1 MSNLIH
7 INTKLGKF
15 HLDIKVNL
23 VNGINCFFGP
33 SGAGK
38 TSIINC
44 IAGLNQPE
52 EAKII
57 INKNT
62 LVDTESKVFKP
73 VHKRGIGYVFQDSRL
88 FPHLNIKHNLLYGYR
103 LNSTLNKVFL
113 YDEIVELLDLKFL
126 LDRFPNYL
134 SGGEKQRVAIG
145 RALLSQPKLILMDE
159 PLSSL
164 DNNKKTE
171 LVTYIARV
179 NSALKIPAIYVS
191 HSISETFILGNRIH
205 FIEDGKVVFSGNRTK
220 SLLFYNKNDNS
231 ILKDSFLKGVVKK
244 INKSEGLIEIK
255 LNNEKLIIFSKILK
269 LNQQVIVKVRSSDI
283 IVSKLLPKQISSL
296 NYLKANVLDI
306 LFQDSLVCLILVVGN
321 NNLKAHLTIK
331 SFKRLKI
338 KKGTKCY
345 AIIKAININ
354 DIIDISLI

>member
-15 HLDIKVNL
+15 HLNIKVNL

-44 IAGLNQPE
+44 IAGLNKPE

-57 INKNT
+57 INKNI
-62 LVDTESKVFKP
+62 LIDTQSKVSKP

-103 LNSTLNKVFL
+103 LNSTSNKTFL
-113 YDEIVELLDLKFL
+113 YNEIIKLLDLKVL
-126 LDRFPNYL
+126 LDRFPNNL

-145 RALLSQPKLILMDE
+145 RALLCQPKLILMDE

-171 LVTYIARV
+171 LVAYIARV
-179 NSALKIPAIYVS
+179 NEVLKIPAIYVS

-205 FIEDGKVVFSGNRTK
+205 FIEAGKVVFSGNRSK

-231 ILKDSFLKGVVKK
+231 ILKDSFIKGYVTKV
-244 INKSEGLIEIK
+244 NKSEGLIEIK
-255 LNNEKLIIFSKILK
+255 LDNEKLIIFSKALK
-269 LNQQVIVKVRSSDI
+269 LNQQVIVKVKSSDI
-283 IVSKLLPKQISSL
+283 IISKILPKQISSL
-296 NYLKANVLDI
+296 NYLKAYVTDI
-306 LFQDSLVCLILVVGN
+306 IHQDSLVCLVLVVGN
-321 NNLKAHLTIK
+321 NNLKAHLTLK
-331 SFKRLKI
+331 SFNKLKI

>member
-15 HLDIKVNL
+15 HLNIKVNL

-44 IAGLNQPE
+44 IAGLNKPE

-57 INKNT
+57 INKNI
-62 LVDTESKVFKP
+62 LIDTKNRVSQP

-88 FPHLNIKHNLLYGYR
+88 FPHLNIKRNLLYGYR
-103 LNSTLNKVFL
+103 LNSTLNKIFL
-113 YDEIVELLDLKFL
+113 YDEIIKLLDLRYL
-126 LDRFPNYL
+126 LDRFPNNL

-145 RALLSQPKLILMDE
+145 RALLCQPKIILMDE

-164 DNNKKTE
+164 DNDKKTE
-171 LVTYIARV
+171 LISYIARV
-179 NSALKIPAIYVS
+179 NDVLKIPAIYVS
-191 HSISETFILGNRIH
+191 HSISEIFILGNRIH
-205 FIEDGKVVFSGNRTK
+205 FIQEGKVVFSGNRSK
-220 SLLFYNKNDNS
+220 SLMFYNKNDNS
-231 ILKDSFLKGVVKK
+231 ILKDSFIKGYVAK
-244 INKSEGLIEIK
+244 INKNEGLIEIN
-255 LNNEKLIIFSKILK
+255 LDNEKLIIFSKALK
-269 LNQQVIVKVRSSDI
+269 LHQQVIVKVKSSDI
-283 IVSKLLPKQISSL
+283 IISKILPKQISSL
-296 NYLKANVLDI
+296 NYLKACVTDI
-306 LFQDSLVCLILVVGN
+306 IYQDTLVCLVLTVGN
-321 NNLKAHLTIK
+321 NNLKAHLTLK
-331 SFKRLKI
+331 SFKKLKI
-338 KKGTKCY
+338 LKGTKCY

>member
-7 INTKLGKF
+7 INTKLGKL
-15 HLDIKVNL
+15 HLNIKVNL
-23 VNGINCFFGP
+23 VSGINCFFGA

-44 IAGLNQPE
+44 IAGINKPK

-57 INKNT
+57 IQKNV
-62 LVDTESKVFKP
+62 LIDTQKNFFRP

-88 FPHLNIKHNLLYGYR
+88 FPHLNTKQNLLYGYR
-103 LNSTLNKVFL
+103 LNKTLNKKFL
-113 YDEIVELLDLKFL
+113 YDDIVNLLDLTL
-126 LDRFPNYL
+126 LLSRFPNNL

-145 RALLSQPKLILMDE
+145 RALLCQPKIILMDE

-164 DNNKKTE
+164 DNNKKND
-171 LVTYIARV
+171 LVSYIARV
-179 NSALKIPAIYVS
+179 NDVLKIPAIYVS
-191 HSISETFILGNRIH
+191 HSISETFVLGNRIH
-205 FIEDGKVVFSGNRTK
+205 FIEEGKVVFSGNRSK
-220 SLLFYNKNDNS
+220 ALLFYNKNDNS
-231 ILKDSFLKGVVKK
+231 VFKDSFIKGYVTK
-244 INKSEGLIEIK
+244 INQSEGLTEIN
-255 LNNEKLIIFSKILK
+255 LDNEKLIIFSKILK
-269 LNQQVIVKVRSSDI
+269 LNQKVIVKVKSSDI
-283 IVSKLLPKQISSL
+283 IISKFLPKQISSL
-296 NYLKANVLDI
+296 NYLRAYVSDI
-306 LFQDSLVCLILVVGN
+306 INQENLVCLVLVLGK

-331 SFKRLKI
+331 SFKKLKI

>member
-7 INTKLGKF
+7 INTKLGRF

-23 VNGINCFFGP
+23 VSGINCFFGP

-57 INKNT
+57 INKNI
-62 LVDTESKVFKP
+62 LVDTENRVFKP

-88 FPHLNIKHNLLYGYR
+88 FPHLKIKHNLLYGYR
-103 LNSTLNKVFL
+103 LNRNLNKIFI
-113 YDEIVELLDLKFL
+113 YDEIVKLLDLKFL
-126 LDRFPNYL
+126 LDRFPNHL

-164 DNNKKTE
+164 DNNKKTQ
-171 LVTYIARV
+171 LVAYIPRV
-179 NSALKIPAIYVS
+179 NNVLKIPAIYVS

-205 FIEDGKVVFSGNRTK
+205 FIEDGKVVFSGNRKK

-255 LNNEKLIIFSKILK
+255 LDNEKLIIFSKVLK

-296 NYLKANVLDI
+296 NYLKAKVLDI
-306 LFQDSLVCLILVVGN
+306 IFQDSLVCLILVVGN

>member
-1 MSNLIH
+1 M
-7 INTKLGKF
+7 
-15 HLDIKVNL
+15 
-23 VNGINCFFGP
+23 
-33 SGAGK
+33 
-38 TSIINC
+38 
-44 IAGLNQPE
+44 
-52 EAKII
+52 
-57 INKNT
+57 
-62 LVDTESKVFKP
+62 
-73 VHKRGIGYVFQDSRL
+73 
-88 FPHLNIKHNLLYGYR
+88 
-103 LNSTLNKVFL
+103 
-113 YDEIVELLDLKFL
+113 
-126 LDRFPNYL
+126 
-134 SGGEKQRVAIG
+134 QRVAIG
-145 RALLSQPKLILMDE
+145 RALVREPNIYLMDE

-171 LVTYIARV
+171 LVAYIVRV
-179 NSALKIPAIYVS
+179 NNVLKIPAIYVS

-255 LNNEKLIIFSKILK
+255 LENEKLIIFSKVLK
-269 LNQQVIVKVRSSDI
+269 LNQQVIVKVKSSDI

-296 NYLKANVLDI
+296 NYLKANVLDVI
-306 LFQDSLVCLILVVGN
+306 YQDSLVCLVLVVGN
-321 NNLKAHLTIK
+321 NNLKAHLTLK